1 MANIDREFDEAIRYN
16 KPIRPEQAKQHNK
29 EFDDSFLEIFNTPE
43 YRQRQEEARRRD
55 EEAYNQSLQSTPQKR
70 TKVSNINTNRLK
82 KKEKF
87 SLKKTGFI
95 IVAILAL
102 GVLAKIIV
110 PGQTQEQ
117 NPSYLIPDGYVSMY
131 TSEEV
136 TRGDTVYSIANEY
149 YNTGVYSNTY
159 GSLNNYVETIINTNN
174 LSYDGDIEPFDVLTI
189 PVIVDADNIYYQELN
204 RIEQEIN
211 KIRET
216 EYWIDYVVK
225 PGDSLSSI
233 AARASGTAG
242 ETIQLT
248 KRIMSKND
256 LDNSLIYE
264 GQHLKIVNPILGQLK
279 IQFNEAKEALQ
290 ESLKDNGSI
299 IK

>member
-1 MANIDREFDEAIRYN
+1 MSNIDREFDEAIRYN

-43 YRQRQEEARRRD
+43 YRQRQAEARRRD
-55 EEAYNQSLQSTPQKR
+55 EEAYKQSLQSTPQRR

-87 SLKKTGFI
+87 SLKKTGII

-102 GVLAKIIV
+102 GVLAKVIV

-117 NPSYLIPDGYVSMY
+117 DPSYLIPDGYVNMY

-174 LSYDGDIEPFDVLTI
+174 LSYDSDIEPFDVLTI

>member
-1 MANIDREFDEAIRYN
+1 M
-16 KPIRPEQAKQHNK
+16 
-29 EFDDSFLEIFNTPE
+29 
-43 YRQRQEEARRRD
+43 
-55 EEAYNQSLQSTPQKR
+55 
-70 TKVSNINTNRLK
+70 
-82 KKEKF
+82 
-87 SLKKTGFI
+87 
-95 IVAILAL
+95 
-102 GVLAKIIV
+102 
-110 PGQTQEQ
+110 
-117 NPSYLIPDGYVSMY
+117 
-131 TSEEV
+131 
-136 TRGDTVYSIANEY
+136 
-149 YNTGVYSNTY
+149 
-159 GSLNNYVETIINTNN
+159 
-174 LSYDGDIEPFDVLTI
+174 
-189 PVIVDADNIYYQELN
+189 DADNIYYQELN

-279 IQFNEAKEALQ
+279 IQFNETKQALQ

>member
-16 KPIRPEQAKQHNK
+16 KPIKTEQVRQHNK

-82 KKEKF
+82 RKEKF
-87 SLKKTGFI
+87 SLKKTGII
-95 IVAILAL
+95 IVAILVL

-110 PGQTQEQ
+110 PGQTPEQ
-117 NPSYLIPDGYVSMY
+117 DPSYLIPDGYVSMY

-233 AARASGTAG
+233 AARASGTTG